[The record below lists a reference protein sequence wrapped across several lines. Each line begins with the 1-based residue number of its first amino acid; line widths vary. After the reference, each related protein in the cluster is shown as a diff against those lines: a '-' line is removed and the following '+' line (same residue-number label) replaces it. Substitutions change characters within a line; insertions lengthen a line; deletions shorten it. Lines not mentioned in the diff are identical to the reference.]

1 MYNSGGASLL
11 LFERDKSD
19 REQRWNEEKQYRK
32 ETGQSFVLPEYTKG
46 LPFATLVVFQ
56 FVLSMSYLT
65 PIYFMERKWHTVVYA
80 FWKNIIVYVASLTI
94 TEMPILLHTTSLQ
107 HAYRDLEADGGGDQ
121 RLVQRRVIRGEDC
134 YRPLGRF
141 GGSRCA
147 PSGLLLVKHTGDL
160 SPMDILKVVSGLPL
174 LRHRL
179 WHHLLGNHHGDPGH
193 CREPVWLVYPFFY
206 IFSPCTNSR
215 RLR

>member
-19 REQRWNEEKQYRK
+19 REQRRNEEKQYRK
-32 ETGQSFVLPEYTKG
+32 ETGQRFVLPEYTKG

-65 PIYFMERKWHTVVYA
+65 PIYFMERKGNTAVMVSGES
-80 FWKNIIVYVASLTI
+80 FFCTISIASLTL
-94 TEMPILLHTTSLQ
+94 TAMPIPLYTTSLQ
-107 HAYRDLEADGGGDQ
+107 HAYRDLEADGSGDQ
-121 RLVQRRVIRGEDC
+121 RLVQRRIVRGEDC
-134 YRPLGRF
+134 IRPLGGF
-141 GGSRCA
+141 GSSRCT
-147 PSGLLLVKHTGDL
+147 PSGLFLVKHAGDL
-160 SPMDILKVVSGLPL
+160 SPMDIFKVVSDLSL

-193 CREPVWLVYPFFY
+193 CREP
-206 IFSPCTNSR
+206 IR
-215 RLR
+215 